1 MFLYYFLFLNKKKLI
16 MGIIND
22 VFSENKL
29 SLKKFGEILNDLIKN
44 PNNKIILQD
53 IGLIKEY
60 LQIISDKEP
69 DLLVYY
75 SCNHKIIKNLKFLSR
90 MRSNFLEWV
99 KYLFDIN
106 KEDLGSVNKLN
117 IKIEQIKLK
126 PLTKEFF
133 INNLNKYIFSS
144 KSLKKLIN
152 YGIPPNLRLFIWDT
166 IISIKYNNHKI
177 FNYDLELKEYRA
189 LLINQ
194 KSSPQIEKDIHRTF
208 IKEEERKPNY
218 IQMLK
223 NILTCINNY
232 KYNNTGYCQG
242 MNYIVG
248 FLLKITNYNEVMAFY
263 FFKSILKDI
272 KGYFDEGFSLLNKN
286 TKIFEN
292 YFSENYPKIYK
303 HFKKNEIINEFYIT
317 KWLQT
322 IFTLSLPFEELSI
335 IWDIL
340 LIKGFDF
347 IIFICLAFFDFI
359 GDDLLKLKESA
370 DIINYL
376 EKALNSEGES
386 LIPINVTFFEQID
399 EYIISINEIIEK
411 AQDIEKKINNN
422 INEGNN
428 RNIYDKKLSDNQ
440 LNLTSFQNLS
450 ASKSEQHFTN
460 KNTFDKI
467 PKPISLSYN
476 QKNVNNNIHTIN
488 QPKISLFAQKIDE
501 KPNYYSTK
509 NLGIYQFNIN
519 NNNNFYQVPNQ
530 VNNNN
535 IYFQNNN
542 NPNIIFNSN
551 KFLNYRP

>member
-1 MFLYYFLFLNKKKLI
+1 

-29 SLKKFGEILNDLIKN
+29 SLKKFDEILNDLIKN
-44 PNNKIILQD
+44 QNNKIILQD

-60 LQIISDKEP
+60 LQILTDKEP

-75 SCNHKIIKNLKFLSR
+75 SRNHKIIKNLKFLSR

-99 KYLFDIN
+99 KCLFDIN
-106 KEDLGSVNKLN
+106 KDDLDSVNKLN
-117 IKIEQIKLK
+117 TKIDQIKSK
-126 PLTKEFF
+126 PLTKDFF

-144 KSLKKLIN
+144 KSLKKIIN
-152 YGIPPNLRLFIWDT
+152 YGIPPNLRLFIWNT
-166 IISIKYNNHKI
+166 IISIKYNNHKV
-177 FNYDLELKEYRA
+177 FNYDLELKEYRN

-194 KSSPQIEKDIHRTF
+194 KQNPQIEKDIHRTF

-218 IQMLK
+218 IQILK

-248 FLLKITNYNEVMAFY
+248 FLLKITNYNEVMTFY

-272 KGYFDEGFSLLNKN
+272 KGYFEEGFPLLNKN
-286 TKIFEN
+286 TKIFES
-292 YFSENYPKIYK
+292 YFIENYPKVYK
-303 HFKKNEIINEFYIT
+303 HFKKHEIINEFYIT

-322 IFTLSLPFEELSI
+322 IFSLSLPFEELSI

-347 IIFICLAFFDFI
+347 IIFICLAFIDFF

-376 EKALNSEGES
+376 EKALNPEGES

-399 EYIISINEIIEK
+399 EYIISVNEIIEK
-411 AQDIEKKINNN
+411 AQDIEKKIKNKNNDK
-422 INEGNN
+422 ITF
-428 RNIYDKKLSDNQ
+428 DKKLSDNQ
-440 LNLTSFQNLS
+440 LNPTSFQILS
-450 ASKSEQHFTN
+450 ASKSEHHLNN
-460 KNTFDKI
+460 KNNFEKI
-467 PKPISLSYN
+467 SRPLSLSYN

-488 QPKISLFAQKIDE
+488 QPKISLFDKKIDE
-501 KPNYYSTK
+501 KPNCYSTK
-509 NLGIYQFNIN
+509 NLGIY
-519 NNNNFYQVPNQ
+519 NNFYQVPNQ
-530 VNNNN
+530 VNNNINN
-535 IYFQNNN
+535 IYFQNNNN

>member
-1 MFLYYFLFLNKKKLI
+1 

-22 VFSENKL
+22 VFAENKL

-75 SCNHKIIKNLKFLSR
+75 SRNHKIIKNLKFLSR

-106 KEDLGSVNKLN
+106 KEDLDSVDKLN

-232 KYNNTGYCQG
+232 KYNNNTGYCQG
-242 MNYIVG
+242 MNYIV
-248 FLLKITNYNEVMAFY
+248 
-263 FFKSILKDI
+263 
-272 KGYFDEGFSLLNKN
+272 
-286 TKIFEN
+286 
-292 YFSENYPKIYK
+292 
-303 HFKKNEIINEFYIT
+303 
-317 KWLQT
+317 
-322 IFTLSLPFEELSI
+322 
-335 IWDIL
+335 
-340 LIKGFDF
+340 
-347 IIFICLAFFDFI
+347 
-359 GDDLLKLKESA
+359 
-370 DIINYL
+370 
-376 EKALNSEGES
+376 
-386 LIPINVTFFEQID
+386 
-399 EYIISINEIIEK
+399 
-411 AQDIEKKINNN
+411 
-422 INEGNN
+422 
-428 RNIYDKKLSDNQ
+428 
-440 LNLTSFQNLS
+440 
-450 ASKSEQHFTN
+450 
-460 KNTFDKI
+460 
-467 PKPISLSYN
+467 
-476 QKNVNNNIHTIN
+476 
-488 QPKISLFAQKIDE
+488 
-501 KPNYYSTK
+501 
-509 NLGIYQFNIN
+509 
-519 NNNNFYQVPNQ
+519 
-530 VNNNN
+530 
-535 IYFQNNN
+535 
-542 NPNIIFNSN
+542 
-551 KFLNYRP
+551 